1 LGCRAKRLYVYMV
14 QKARSSRRTWGDW
27 SRLQQDRPIRN
38 RKTSARYYLLPSQ
51 HTRTP
56 LHPAA
61 LASVPYGI
69 VLVRVR
75 VRPRQSDAI
84 QPHTDNHSGPPRR
97 LLAYH
102 RLSASCSL
110 FSCDFPR
117 RGGAKRAFRAAPS
130 RAELPA
136 TGPVPQANLEGGS
149 SGTASAPPTTGPVS
163 QANPEGGPSGTASS
177 SPANVPVPQANLE
190 GGSRGKCS
198 KAGST
203 LHARRR
209 AARAGC
215 ARQRATPR
223 VWPSSP

>member
-1 LGCRAKRLYVYMV
+1 MV
-14 QKARSSRRTWGDW
+14 
-27 SRLQQDRPIRN
+27 RN
-38 RKTSARYYLLPSQ
+38 HPRYYLRPS
-51 HTRTP
+51 
-56 LHPAA
+56 
-61 LASVPYGI
+61 AS
-69 VLVRVR
+69 
-75 VRPRQSDAI
+75 
-84 QPHTDNHSGPPRR
+84 QPNTDNHSGPPRR

-163 QANPEGGPSGTASS
+163 RANLDGGPAGTASS

-209 AARAGC
+209 AARAGNDPC
-215 ARQRATPR
+215 VAAFPKKGA
-223 VWPSSP
+223 PSLLAMKPPISIFDYSTVLVQ